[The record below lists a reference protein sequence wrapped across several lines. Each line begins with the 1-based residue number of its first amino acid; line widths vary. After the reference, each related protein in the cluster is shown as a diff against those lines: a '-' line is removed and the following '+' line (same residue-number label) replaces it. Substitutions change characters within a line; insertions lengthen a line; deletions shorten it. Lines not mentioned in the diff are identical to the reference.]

1 MINLATL
8 ASMDAFFSFAALAV
22 IKVSLLLGGA
32 AALSLLLRRHSAALR
47 HLVWSL
53 AIAGVVV
60 LPFAMATS
68 PVTLHLLPALQTQ
81 SYDDG
86 SDRPTAQDLHPVVP
100 NDGASVEHT
109 SASASAAPSAALQS
123 DAASVMQPTFNARA
137 FAGLWLIG
145 ALVLMARFLGGMF
158 RLRAIVRRAVPVDA
172 AQWLG
177 TRDAEHVSPVL
188 RMSDEVDMPFAS
200 GLFRPTIVL
209 PASSTDWSAQRR
221 AAVLQHELAHLSRG
235 DLLMNA
241 LSHLARAMYWF
252 NPLAWYAAHR
262 VRIES
267 ERACDDAVLRKGAR
281 ASDYAEHLLSIAGS
295 GAAGVPSAALA
306 MARPSA
312 FEGRLLAIL
321 EPDLERSSLSRLK
334 IAAATLVFLAVIL
347 PLAAASPT
355 AKAEAMMPPGA
366 RETVLEQDP
375 NPETQPAPRT
385 AEATR
390 ERSASA
396 APSVVPV
403 LIEALTDANG
413 AVRIAAIKSLGEL
426 QDPRAIAALG
436 KALRED
442 TDPRVRRAAAEALG
456 QIDDSRAVP
465 HLVEALR
472 SERSADVREAI
483 IESLG
488 EIDDPSAVSA
498 VAAMAKDSS
507 VGVRRAVAS
516 ALNEFE
522 DPATLPA
529 LLSMARDS
537 DAEVRRHVADALSDL
552 ESPQTLDVLVAL
564 SRDSDAEVRAAAV
577 NGLGNLE
584 DRRTLDALLAALRDA
599 NADVRSQAADAIHN
613 IPDLDKAP
621 PQLIALLTDAD
632 ADVRHNVAHAL
643 GRFDEDESAVPAL
656 KRALNDTNAD
666 VRRAVAESLS
676 EIGGAEAITAL
687 MGLLKDQDPEIRRI
701 AAEALGKR
709 RD

>member
-1 MINLATL
+1 MNPATT

-22 IKVSLLLGGA
+22 IKATLLLGGA
-32 AALSLLLRRHSAALR
+32 GALSLLLRRHSAALR

-60 LPFAMATS
+60 LPFAMASS
-68 PVTLHLLPALQTQ
+68 PVTLHLLPAEETPPSTEPATWRGADAGSAAAVDDASVDQASSNAAAPGAVTQ
-81 SYDDG
+81 SRNVANEPQPG
-86 SDRPTAQDLHPVVP
+86 F
-100 NDGASVEHT
+100 
-109 SASASAAPSAALQS
+109 
-123 DAASVMQPTFNARA
+123 DARTFV
-137 FAGLWLIG
+137 GLWLLG
-145 ALVLMARFLGGMF
+145 ALVLLIRFAAGMM
-158 RLRAIVRRAVPVDA
+158 RLRGIVRRATPVNVDEWIGA
-172 AQWLG
+172 STGDIVRPA
-177 TRDAEHVSPVL
+177 L

-209 PASSTDWSAQRR
+209 PASSCDWSSQRR

-241 LSHLARAMYWF
+241 ISHLARALHWF

-295 GAAGVPSAALA
+295 GAAAVPAAALA

-321 EPDLERSSLSRLK
+321 EPGLERSALSRLRV
-334 IAAATLVFLAVIL
+334 ALATIVFLAVIL
-347 PLAAASPT
+347 PLAAVSPAAKAGAMTPASPETILIQEPTPDTQLT
-355 AKAEAMMPPGA
+355 ARSP
-366 RETVLEQDP
+366 
-375 NPETQPAPRT
+375 QPARSV
-385 AEATR
+385 AEG
-390 ERSASA
+390 E
-396 APSVVPV
+396 SVVP
-403 LIEALTDANG
+403 ALVDALSDANG
-413 AVRIAAIKSLGEL
+413 AVRLAAVKSLGEL

-442 TDPRVRRAAAEALG
+442 ADPRVRRAAAEALG
-456 QIDDSRAVP
+456 QIDDNRAVP
-465 HLVEALR
+465 HLVAALR
-472 SERSADVREAI
+472 SERVADVREAI
-483 IESLG
+483 VESLG
-488 EIDDPSAVSA
+488 EIDDPSAVAA
-498 VAAMAKDSS
+498 VAAVVRDSS
-507 VGVRRAVAS
+507 VGVRRAAAS

-522 DPATLPA
+522 DPSALPA
-529 LLSMARDS
+529 LLGMVRDS
-537 DAEVRRHVADALSDL
+537 DAEVRREVAQGLSDL
-552 ESPQTLDVLVAL
+552 ESPQTLDALTAL

-577 NGLGNLE
+577 DGLGNLE
-584 DRRTLDALLAALRDA
+584 DPRTMTALLAALRDS
-599 NADVRSQAADAIHN
+599 NAEVRSQAADAIHN

-621 PQLIALLTDAD
+621 PQLIALLADPD

-643 GRFDEDESAVPAL
+643 GSFEDEAAVPAL
-656 KRALNDTNAD
+656 KRALSDTNAD
-666 VRRAVAESLS
+666 VRRAVAEALS